1 MPPPFVHVA
10 VDKSQLEGSVK
21 CPPTVLP
28 MIWALLEKLG
38 PLVDHPGLVGVE
50 HAIDSIGWY
59 IDETQ
64 VEECNQRLVSGVGV
78 QVVYKLR
85 RFDVTPCE
93 AWEGLTQAQRRQCVA
108 IRGTKE
114 IARRLETSERGAAEV
129 LVTLPGGGAF
139 SVRRHRTPQRM
150 VVLLASA
157 QRKRRVLDAELPA
170 SDAPM
175 LARLFEEAA
184 KGERQALAAPSASSR
199 FIKLDNGSY
208 WSLPAWYAEAIAR
221 LAQDVFRMHVFVS
234 SISTEVSRSIF
245 VDRVTAHRLEK
256 GNVDAHRTLIK
267 GNLHRASGGCACG
280 VHGRRSPGSEFRRLE
295 FCMEFCGCA
304 LVDGKCSRHYLA
316 ESVPQSTRFP
326 GTCMLCLKVE
336 FRCGHEHVEGS
347 RGGLRVPLNA
357 KDDAMDLGFA
367 APCVLDVAA
376 CGARLM
382 ASDGGTS
389 QDLEP
394 DMDAAL
400 AALDDARLSQTC
412 VGDQLQKRDEHAIA
426 LLRGRTSI
434 NKRGRFGVGSVP
446 PSCYPILKTHK
457 HLFRMR
463 ND

>member
-28 MIWALLEKLG
+28 MVVALLEKLG
-38 PLVDHPGLVGVE
+38 PHVDHPGLIGVP

-85 RFDVTPCE
+85 QFEVTPCE

-108 IRGTKE
+108 IRGTNE
-114 IARRLETSERGAAEV
+114 IARRLEASERGAAEV

-150 VVLLASA
+150 VVLLTSA
-157 QRKRRVLDAELPA
+157 QKKRRVLDAELPA

-175 LARLFEEAA
+175 LSKLFEEAA
-184 KGERQALAAPSASSR
+184 KGERQAVVAPSASSR

-234 SISTEVSRSIF
+234 AISVQVSRSIF
-245 VDRVTAHRLEK
+245 IDRVTAHRLEK
-256 GNVDAHRTLIK
+256 GNVDTHRTLIK

-280 VHGRRSPGSEFRRLE
+280 VHAKKSPGSEFRRLE

-304 LVDGKCSRHYLA
+304 LVDGKCPRHYMA
-316 ESVPQSTRFP
+316 ESVPQSARFP

-357 KDDAMDLGFA
+357 KDDAMDLGYA
-367 APCVLDVAA
+367 APYVLDVAA

-382 ASDGGTS
+382 AGEGAG
-389 QDLEP
+389 QGLEL

-400 AALDDARLSQTC
+400 AALDDARLSQPC

-457 HLFRMR
+457 HLFRTR
-463 ND
+463 HD